1 MRYDGLYN
9 NYRLKQT
16 QTKLITAK
24 TMQEIVKRQETAA
37 LMKARDKFEDYQNDV
52 FSIIEEHGLKNEDNE
67 KKLKTALNVL
77 EYIIPKKKSSEITI
91 NTRKI
96 EDLIKDYIEEAEII
110 DQKTDNPV
118 NNDKNDAHKSLESEE
133 KQQGNDNV

>member
-1 MRYDGLYN
+1 MHQMN
-9 NYRLKQT
+9 NYMLKQSAPKQLT
-16 QTKLITAK
+16 EKQKETI
-24 TMQEIVKRQETAA
+24 INRQSLA
-37 LMKARDKFEDYQNDV
+37 LMYKAKDKIEDYQNDV
-52 FSIIEEHGLKNEDNE
+52 FAIIEEHGLNNENSD

>member
-1 MRYDGLYN
+1 MHQMN
-9 NYRLKQT
+9 NYMLKQSAPKQLT
-16 QTKLITAK
+16 EKQKETI
-24 TMQEIVKRQETAA
+24 INRQSLA
-37 LMKARDKFEDYQNDV
+37 LMYKAKDKIEDYQNDV
-52 FSIIEEHGLKNEDNE
+52 FAIIEEHGLNNENSD

-110 DQKTDNPV
+110 EQKTANPV
-118 NNDKNDAHKSLESEE
+118 NNGKNEAIRDAQGED

>member
-1 MRYDGLYN
+1 MN
-9 NYRLKQT
+9 NYMLKQSAPKQLT
-16 QTKLITAK
+16 EKQKETI
-24 TMQEIVKRQETAA
+24 INRQSLA
-37 LMKARDKFEDYQNDV
+37 LMYKAKDKIEDYQNDV
-52 FSIIEEHGLKNEDNE
+52 FAIIEEHGLNNENSD